1 MVDIYVVIPC
11 YEVSKQII
19 SVIESVLKQ
28 SAICNIIVVDDA
40 CPEATGK
47 LVREHFNNHPQITV
61 LTHEKNQG
69 VGGAMCT
76 GYQYAFKNGA
86 DIVVKM
92 DGDGQMNPEHISS
105 LINPIVKGKCDYTK
119 GNRFYYPRHL
129 KNMPKVR
136 VFGNS
141 ALSLIS
147 KFASGYWTIM
157 DPTNGY
163 TALHSSAYS
172 QLELNELSKGYFF
185 ESDMLY
191 QLGNA
196 QAVVR
201 DIAIPAI
208 YADEESNLSITR
220 VLIRFPGLYFKRFI
234 KRIILRYFIREFN
247 FASLEILFGGVL
259 LISGLVFGIYKWI
272 GSYLVG
278 ISTPAGTVMIVGIL
292 IILGFQLLLS
302 ALNYDV
308 NHEPSIPLSSQN
320 IE

>member
-1 MVDIYVVIPC
+1 MLDIYVVIPC
-11 YEVSKQII
+11 YKVSKQIV
-19 SVIESVLKQ
+19 SVIEDVLEQ
-28 SAICNIIVVDDA
+28 STICNIIVVDDA
-40 CPEATGK
+40 CPEKTGE
-47 LVREHFNNHPQITV
+47 LVKEHFNNHSSVTV

-86 DIVVKM
+86 NIVVKM

-105 LINPIVKGKCDYTK
+105 LISPIVKGTCDYTK

-141 ALSLIS
+141 ALSLVS
-147 KFASGYWTIM
+147 KFSSGYWTIM

-163 TALHSSAYS
+163 TALHRSAYA
-172 QLELNELSKGYFF
+172 QLDHNALSKGYFF

-201 DIAIPAI
+201 DIALPAI
-208 YADEESNLSITR
+208 YDEEESNLSITR
-220 VLIRFPGLYFKRFI
+220 VLIKFPGRYFKRFI

-259 LISGLVFGIYKWI
+259 LTSGLVFGFYKW
-272 GSYLVG
+272 VG
-278 ISTPAGTVMIVGIL
+278 NYFAGTSTPAGTVMIVGIL